1 MRKISTTTEKTRP
14 GRDPATTLLRSAYAW
29 VVHALCGGGTYQN
42 YKKVLRSRGSC
53 PSSIGAD
60 QPADVDADLEDH
72 LLFLSWVS
80 SAYKERMRLCPCA

>member
-1 MRKISTTTEKTRP
+1 MRKISTTTEKTCL
-14 GRDPATTLLRSAYAW
+14 GRGPATALLRSAYAW
-29 VVHALCGGGTYQN
+29 VVHGLRGGGTYQ
-42 YKKVLRSRGSC
+42 YMRSRGSC

-60 QPADVDADLEDH
+60 QPADVDEDREDH